1 MVPGGQRRL
10 KHRVKPRQQHRRQVP
25 PVNVPVGDQLIPS
38 SDQQPIGRAP
48 ADAPRFARSL
58 MGFAGAETRHEPASD
73 FL

>member
-1 MVPGGQRRL
+1 MGAVQKSQTTSKIETSLACLVSVPSS
-10 KHRVKPRQQHRRQVP
+10 
-25 PVNVPVGDQLIPS
+25 DQLLSS

-48 ADAPRFARSL
+48 ADATRFARSL